1 MRSLLDTESKRQ
13 REGGGRRESPK
24 PGSLYKVQS
33 WLNWGTQRDGRDSYL
48 RCRPLSSVG
57 AKGTESGGKGGQ
69 LRRPFHPD
77 YYFLRNRR
85 WSHAFRTP

>member
-33 WLNWGTQRDGRDSYL
+33 WLNWGTQRDDSYL
-48 RCRPLSSVG
+48 RCSLAWVRREQKAAAKEARFG
-57 AKGTESGGKGGQ
+57 AHFTQIITFS
-69 LRRPFHPD
+69 
-77 YYFLRNRR
+77 
-85 WSHAFRTP
+85 AF